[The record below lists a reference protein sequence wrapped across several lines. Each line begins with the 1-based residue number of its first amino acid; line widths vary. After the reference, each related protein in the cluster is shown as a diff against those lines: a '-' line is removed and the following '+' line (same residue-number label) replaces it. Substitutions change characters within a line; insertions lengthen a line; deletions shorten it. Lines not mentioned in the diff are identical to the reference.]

1 MQSSRHIVTS
11 RRTYRQQQHQQ
22 ITRTMA
28 AADQQQ
34 QKAKYVV
41 LGDTKDILCKKTSFH
56 SVLGQTIDHLTCH
69 VRQYQD
75 PAKPKTEWRKQVVL
89 SKYQAAGT
97 DADFTTANKAP
108 IQCLNFGGKSFQ
120 TVIST
125 MNQYVFQIHKCLGRY
140 INKKLMPSSSRMSS
154 GGLAID
160 IEDFMHESG
169 LVVNE
174 CIPSTLKEI
183 EKNKQ
188 LKGAPEHAAGGEP
201 LRPLKS
207 KSDMFWTCITS
218 FSHPQTN
225 ENLLDEMYGRL
236 VRTHRW
242 GEKGT
247 NLMQWWGVEC
257 LLHRWSNDSQHI
269 ATPTQILTL
278 TPTETLCLLTYIT
291 EPYSSNGRKHNCLQ
305 IHWPDLL
312 NDTVSNCLKPHMDQT
327 SDSISSSKL
336 KAHLSEGDDSTIYLH
351 GTTDDGSPPE
361 MMITDFASLVEKA
374 TAASSSASSSPVRRA
389 ITLPP
394 TYVPPGQPPNAP
406 SRKKKKGTS
415 SSIHTPTSYIV
426 DSSSSSSSSSSND
439 EEDDNVPLR
448 KYVAA
453 KNNSVPKK
461 RKRGQDQNDGAATP
475 TEAAAAPPPPKKKQ
489 KKTKSDAAA
498 NTKSFQVMK
507 QWKNDEKNTP
517 TPPPSDDDGLVVVE
531 GESYIK
537 EVKDGYDTDED
548 EIEPSQMDQIFT

>member
-1 MQSSRHIVTS
+1 
-11 RRTYRQQQHQQ
+11 
-22 ITRTMA
+22 MA
-28 AADQQQ
+28 AADQQ
-34 QKAKYVV
+34 KARYVV
-41 LGDTKDILCKKTSFH
+41 LGDTKDILSKKTSFH

-75 PAKPKTEWRKQVVL
+75 PAKPKAEWRKQVVL

-97 DADFTTANKAP
+97 DADFTTTNKAP

-140 INKKLMPSSSRMSS
+140 INKKLISSSSCLSS
-154 GGLAID
+154 GALAVD
-160 IEDFMHESG
+160 IEEFMHESG

-188 LKGAPEHAAGGEP
+188 LKGVPEHAVAGGEP
-201 LRPLKS
+201 LQPPKS

-225 ENLLDEMYGRL
+225 ENLIDEMYGRL

-257 LLHRWSNDSQHI
+257 LLHRWSNDYQHI

-278 TPTETLCLLTYIT
+278 TPTETLCVLTYIT
-291 EPYSSNGRKHNCLQ
+291 EPYSSNGRKHNCLK

-312 NDTVSNCLKPHMDQT
+312 NDTVTTCLRPHMDQT
-327 SDSISSSKL
+327 STSSSSSSKL
-336 KAHLSEGDDSTIYLH
+336 KAYLTEGDDSTIYLH
-351 GTTDDGSPPE
+351 STTDDGSPPE
-361 MMITDFASLVEKA
+361 MMIADFASLVEKA
-374 TAASSSASSSPVRRA
+374 TASSSVSSPVWA

-406 SRKKKKGTS
+406 SRKKGS
-415 SSIHTPTSYIV
+415 SSKHSPTSYIV
-426 DSSSSSSSSSSND
+426 NSSSSDSSSTD
-439 EEDDNVPLR
+439 EDENVPLK

-453 KNNSVPKK
+453 KKNSSSKK
-461 RKRGQDQNDGAATP
+461 RKQGQDQNDGAT
-475 TEAAAAPPPPKKKQ
+475 AAPPPPKKQ
-489 KKTKSDAAA
+489 KKTTKSGAA
-498 NTKSFQVMK
+498 NTKSF
-507 QWKNDEKNTP
+507 
-517 TPPPSDDDGLVVVE
+517 
-531 GESYIK
+531 
-537 EVKDGYDTDED
+537 
-548 EIEPSQMDQIFT
+548 